1 MLFRSRDGGLQRV
14 FGLDYGY
21 SNDPTAFI
29 AAAVDTVGRRIYLYD
44 EHYEKKMLNSDIA
57 AMLRRKGYAKERIRA
72 DAAEPKSNED
82 LRRKGILRLTAARKG
97 PDSVING
104 IARIQE
110 FSLLV
115 HPRCVHTAAELSS

>member
-1 MLFRSRDGGLQRV
+1 MGQWGVCEGLIYTDWRIEPFDIEEVKRDGGLQQV

-44 EHYEKKMLNSDIA
+44 EHYEKKMHNSDIA

-72 DAAEPKSNED
+72 RCGGAKSNED
-82 LRRKGILRLTAARKG
+82 LPA
-97 PDSVING
+97 
-104 IARIQE
+104 
-110 FSLLV
+110 
-115 HPRCVHTAAELSS
+115 